1 MLVEVRHTGDGIAL
15 DLTGEWRALAY
26 RQIDTAL
33 ATVDLAG
40 VRQVDI
46 ATDRLAALDL
56 TGAWRLREFVQHARQ
71 LGAEVAFTGTPPD
84 QLRLVEEV
92 LSPLEASGALPLA
105 VHGGGAPGPRIRAR
119 AFAGVEDT
127 LSVLD
132 KGIPAHPIE
141 EAEVATLA
149 LIGRRAVILWR
160 DMIGA
165 LAFLGKLSSTAFH
178 ALPQPRALRPVSVA
192 RHVYDTG
199 ITAIPI
205 VALIAFLI
213 SVIIAYMSAQQLR
226 SFGAEIFVVD
236 LVTIGVLREL
246 GVLLTAIIVAGRS
259 GSAFAAEIG
268 SMKLNEEVDA
278 LQATGVDPF
287 EALVLPRVLGLV
299 VALPLLTVV
308 ADLIGLVGGAVLC
321 ASLLHMPLDQYVNRV
336 SQAISPSTF
345 WVGVIKAP
353 VFAVLI
359 AMAGT
364 HRGMQVRGSSR
375 ELGRLTTV
383 AVVQAIF
390 LVILADALFAV
401 LFMEIGV

>member
-1 MLVEVRHTGDGIAL
+1 MLVEVRTTERGLAL

-26 RQIDTAL
+26 RQIDAAL
-33 ATVDLAG
+33 SAVDLSRASHIE
-40 VRQVDI
+40 I

-56 TGAWRLREFVQHARQ
+56 TGAWRLREFVQRAR
-71 LGAEVAFTGTPPD
+71 LGGLEIAFIGTPPD
-84 QLRLVEEV
+84 QLRLVEET
-92 LSPLEASGALPLA
+92 LRPEQATE
-105 VHGGGAPGPRIRAR
+105 GPPPVSEGFARRIVRPDEELGER
-119 AFAGVEDT
+119 AF
-127 LSVLD
+127 
-132 KGIPAHPIE
+132 

-149 LIGRRAVILWR
+149 FIGRRAVTLWN

-165 LAFLGKLSSTAFH
+165 LAFLGRLTVTA
-178 ALPQPRALRPVSVA
+178 LRALAHPKGLRPISVA

-268 SMKLNEEVDA
+268 AMKLNEEVDA
-278 LQATGVDPF
+278 LRATGVSPF
-287 EALVLPRVLGLV
+287 EALVLPRVVGLV
-299 VALPLLTVV
+299 ISLPLLTVI
-308 ADLIGLVGGAVLC
+308 ADLVGLLGGAVLC
-321 ASLLHMPLDQYVNRV
+321 AYLLHMPLDQYINRA
-336 SQAISPSTF
+336 SQAISRTTF
-345 WVGVIKAP
+345 WVGIIKAP

-375 ELGRLTTV
+375 ELGRLTTL

>member
-1 MLVEVRHTGDGIAL
+1 MRKTDRGLAL

-26 RQIDTAL
+26 PQIDSAL
-33 ATVDLAG
+33 AAVDLSGASR
-40 VRQVDI
+40 VEI

-56 TGAWRLREFVQHARQ
+56 TGAWRLREFVRRARVRGVQ
-71 LGAEVAFTGTPPD
+71 VDFAGDPPD
-84 QLRLVEEV
+84 QLRLVEET
-92 LSPLEASGALPLA
+92 LSPRPSAEGGPAAGPGGTGALPY
-105 VHGGGAPGPRIRAR
+105 
-119 AFAGVEDT
+119 
-127 LSVLD
+127 
-132 KGIPAHPIE
+132 E
-141 EAEVATLA
+141 EAPEVATLA
-149 LIGRRAVILWR
+149 FIGRRAVALWR

-165 LAFLGKLSSTAFH
+165 LAFLGRLSITALR
-178 ALPQPRALRPVSVA
+178 ALPRPQGLRPISIA

-199 ITAIPI
+199 ITAMPI

-226 SFGAEIFVVD
+226 SFGAEIFVAD

-268 SMKLNEEVDA
+268 SMQLNEEVDA
-278 LQATGVDPF
+278 LRATGVDPF
-287 EALVLPRVLGLV
+287 QALVLPRVLGLV
-299 VALPLLTVV
+299 ISLPLLTVV
-308 ADLIGLVGGAVLC
+308 ADLVGLVGGAVLC
-321 ASLLHMPLDQYVNRV
+321 AFLLHMPLDQYVHQV
-336 SQAISPSTF
+336 SQSISGTTF
-345 WVGVIKAP
+345 WVGIIKAP

-364 HRGMQVRGSSR
+364 LRGMQVRGSSR

-401 LFMEIGV
+401 LFMEMGI